1 MKRTPSSAVSSV
13 VSSAVC
19 LAALPLMLSVLAA
32 PALARLPPLSEE
44 AKAKAEETK
53 ARGAHGDKVAAY
65 KLCLAMDKVAA
76 DYRARARSAGKEV
89 RPATETPP
97 CTDPGAFVPAPAA
110 AASAPAVPVA
120 AVAAPAAPAAAA
132 SKP

>member
-1 MKRTPSSAVSSV
+1 MKRIPSFAVSL
-13 VSSAVC
+13 AAR
-19 LAALPLMLSVLAA
+19 AALPLMLSVLAA
-32 PALARLPPLSEE
+32 PVLAKLPPLSDE

-53 ARGAHGDKVAAY
+53 ARSAHGDKVAAY

-76 DYRARARSAGKEV
+76 DYRARAKSAGKEV

-120 AVAAPAAPAAAA
+120 AVAAPAVPAAAA

>member
-1 MKRTPSSAVSSV
+1 MKRTPSSAVSLA
-13 VSSAVC
+13 VS

-110 AASAPAVPVA
+110 AASAPAVA

>member
-1 MKRTPSSAVSSV
+1 MKRTPSFAVSSV

-32 PALARLPPLSEE
+32 PVLAKLPPLSDE

-53 ARGAHGDKVAAY
+53 ARSAHGDKVAAY

-76 DYRARARSAGKEV
+76 DYRARAKSAGY
-89 RPATETPP
+89 
-97 CTDPGAFVPAPAA
+97 DLGALRARLEG
-110 AASAPAVPVA
+110 AAS
-120 AVAAPAAPAAAA
+120 
-132 SKP
+132 

>member
-1 MKRTPSSAVSSV
+1 MKRIPSFAVSL
-13 VSSAVC
+13 AAR
-19 LAALPLMLSVLAA
+19 AALPLMLSVLAA
-32 PALARLPPLSEE
+32 PVLAKLPPLSDE

-53 ARGAHGDKVAAY
+53 ARSAHGDKVAAY

>member
-1 MKRTPSSAVSSV
+1 
-13 VSSAVC
+13 
-19 LAALPLMLSVLAA
+19 MLSVLAA
-32 PALARLPPLSEE
+32 PALAKLPPLSEE

>member
-1 MKRTPSSAVSSV
+1 MKRTPSSAVSLA
-13 VSSAVC
+13 VS

-32 PALARLPPLSEE
+32 PALAKLPPLSEE

-110 AASAPAVPVA
+110 AASVPVA
-120 AVAAPAAPAAAA
+120 AVAAPAAAA

>member
-1 MKRTPSSAVSSV
+1 MKRIPSFAVSL
-13 VSSAVC
+13 AAR
-19 LAALPLMLSVLAA
+19 AALPLMLSVLAA
-32 PALARLPPLSEE
+32 PVLAKLPPLSDE

-53 ARGAHGDKVAAY
+53 ARSAHGDKVAAY

-120 AVAAPAAPAAAA
+120 AVAAPAVPAAAA

>member
-1 MKRTPSSAVSSV
+1 MKRIPSFAVSL
-13 VSSAVC
+13 AAR
-19 LAALPLMLSVLAA
+19 AALPLMLSVLAA
-32 PALARLPPLSEE
+32 PVLAKLPPLSDE

-53 ARGAHGDKVAAY
+53 ARSAHGDKVAAY

-76 DYRARARSAGKEV
+76 DYRARAKSAGKEV

>member
-1 MKRTPSSAVSSV
+1 MKRIPSFAVSL
-13 VSSAVC
+13 AAR
-19 LAALPLMLSVLAA
+19 AALPLMLSVLAA
-32 PALARLPPLSEE
+32 PVLAKLPPLSDE

-53 ARGAHGDKVAAY
+53 ARSAHGDKVAAY

-110 AASAPAVPVA
+110 ATSAPAVPVA
-120 AVAAPAAPAAAA
+120 AVAAPAVPAAAA

>member
-1 MKRTPSSAVSSV
+1 MKRTPSSAVSLA
-13 VSSAVC
+13 VS

-89 RPATETPP
+89 RPPCRTRCLIPP
-97 CTDPGAFVPAPAA
+97 GGCWPLLRPRFRSRRA
-110 AASAPAVPVA
+110 
-120 AVAAPAAPAAAA
+120 
-132 SKP
+132 

>member
-1 MKRTPSSAVSSV
+1 MASK
-13 VSSAVC
+13 
-19 LAALPLMLSVLAA
+19 
-32 PALARLPPLSEE
+32 
-44 AKAKAEETK
+44 
-53 ARGAHGDKVAAY
+53 
-65 KLCLAMDKVAA
+65 DKVAA

-120 AVAAPAAPAAAA
+120 AVAAPAAAA